1 MIMSVSRWLMNVT
14 GARILC
20 GMGDARGA
28 GFSRVGRHPLRS
40 LLFASPCASRRGAV
54 HDLTYDGLTVTS
66 RAPPHCPTPLDSG
79 FRRNDGGY
87 AQHLK
92 GRGQV

>member
-1 MIMSVSRWLMNVT
+1 MIMSVSWCLMNVT

-28 GFSRVGRHPLRS
+28 
-40 LLFASPCASRRGAV
+40 V
-54 HDLTYDGLTVTS
+54 HDFTYDGLTVTS

-92 GRGQV
+92 GREQVSNPPLP